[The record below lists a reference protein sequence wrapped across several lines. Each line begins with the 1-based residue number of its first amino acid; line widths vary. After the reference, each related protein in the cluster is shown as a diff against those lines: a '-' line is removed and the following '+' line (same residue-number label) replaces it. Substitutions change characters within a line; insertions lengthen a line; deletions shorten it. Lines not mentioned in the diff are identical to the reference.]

1 MTKEEKAKD
10 YVAKM
15 VMRDGSDAWLDGDL
29 EDAFKAGYDTAQK
42 EVFDDILEHNK
53 DVLERLKNNVPP
65 PSALT
70 WQDIRLIVQLADNIL
85 EATDKKELLAF
96 GAEGYYRTVRER
108 FIKYKEQEMNKGT
121 DK

>member
-1 MTKEEKAKD
+1 MTAGEKAKAYTD
-10 YVAKM
+10 ITRSCNVWLDKDIKA
-15 VMRDGSDAWLDGDL
+15 AWL
-29 EDAFKAGYDTAQK
+29 AGYDEAQK

-96 GAEGYYRTVRER
+96 GAEGYYRTVCER
-108 FIKYKEQEMNKGT
+108 LIKYKEQEMNKGT